1 MMPMLNSHSIR
12 RQRLVTDAVVT
23 NTNAQC
29 KVEQQD
35 NVEHQHHKA
44 AIYKQGLLPHFMNL
58 CLWVATLL
66 TITILLVLPAQAQT
80 ASVTQTN
87 TPSEPA
93 NTVAITSQVA
103 NAPDNTLAD
112 QNDQSLTTP
121 ATLNNATTVTE
132 VTSNSNAL
140 DPIQQF
146 VAGDFNKRQT
156 MLNHWP
162 GSVESLDTLVELIS
176 KDELYQGNNGQ
187 TYLLNSED
195 QLFTYPDKKETAD
208 WPSDLSQVTLTST
221 LRSALIF
228 GQAKVK
234 LASDQPAQRL
244 KAVDILSDNIDQVDP
259 ALISDAT
266 AKESNKKV
274 LAALSALQARIDF
287 KTGDTAT
294 KIKALNQLADSDN
307 PQVLVDIES
316 SLAAGNLD
324 PALKTALTSAQSS
337 VANRIKISTWTG
349 HLFTGMST
357 ASILLLAALGLA
369 ITFGLLG
376 VINMAHGELIMIGAY
391 STYVVQNLF
400 KTYLPDMLGWYLV
413 AAIPAAFLVSAIIG
427 MIIERVVI
435 RPLYGRELE
444 TLLATFGVSLILM
457 QLVRM
462 IFGAQNVEVSN
473 VDWLSGAYQVSASLS
488 LPYNRIAI
496 IGFTVIVLALLI
508 YLLNKTRFGLFV
520 RAVTQN
526 RQMARAVGIR
536 SARIDMLAFGLGSG
550 LAGLAGCALAQVGNV
565 GPDLG
570 QTYIIDAFLVV
581 VVGGVG
587 QVWGAVLASL
597 GLGISGTVL
606 EIGIGAV
613 MAKIILL
620 VLVILFIQKRPQGLF
635 ALKGRFVD

>member
-1 MMPMLNSHSIR
+1 MSHYFSYSKSDALADYPTKTSII
-12 RQRLVTDAVVT
+12 V
-23 NTNAQC
+23 
-29 KVEQQD
+29 
-35 NVEHQHHKA
+35 
-44 AIYKQGLLPHFMNL
+44 LLPLLLLIIAITAPAYAHETQVVHNHNE
-58 CLWVATLL
+58 ATL
-66 TITILLVLPAQAQT
+66 
-80 ASVTQTN
+80 S
-87 TPSEPA
+87 
-93 NTVAITSQVA
+93 NTVAATSS
-103 NAPDNTLAD
+103 P
-112 QNDQSLTTP
+112 
-121 ATLNNATTVTE
+121 
-132 VTSNSNAL
+132 TSNETLLAQNKLSPTAAANITINKGDA
-140 DPIQQF
+140 IEQF
-146 VAGDFNKRQT
+146 VAADFEKRQT
-156 MLNHWP
+156 MLNQWP
-162 GSVESLDTLVELIS
+162 GSVESLDTLVELI
-176 KDELYQGNNGQ
+176 KNDELYQGNGGQ
-187 TYLLNSED
+187 TYLLNSDD
-195 QLFTYPDKKETAD
+195 QLFTYPSRQETTD
-208 WPSDLSQVTLTST
+208 WPNDLSQVTLTNV
-221 LRSALIF
+221 LRSALTF

-234 LASDQPAQRL
+234 LESDDTAQRL
-244 KAVDILSDNIDQVDP
+244 QAVDILSNNIDQVDP
-259 ALISDAT
+259 TIISAAA
-266 AKESNKKV
+266 AKEDSAKV
-274 LAALSALQARIDF
+274 KNALADLQARIDF
-287 KTGDTAT
+287 RDGDLAT
-294 KIKALNQLADSDN
+294 KIAAVNLLADSDS
-307 PQVLVDIES
+307 PQVLVDVKQALTASNIDPVLKSSLLDAES
-316 SLAAGNLD
+316 SIE
-324 PALKTALTSAQSS
+324 Q
-337 VANRIKISTWTG
+337 RITFSTWMG

-391 STYVVQNLF
+391 ATYVVQNLF
-400 KTYLPDMLGWYLV
+400 QAYFPEMAGWYLI
-413 AAIPAAFLVSAIIG
+413 AAIPAAFLISAIIG
-427 MIIERVVI
+427 MIIERIVI

-444 TLLATFGVSLILM
+444 TLLATFGISLILM

-473 VDWLSGAYQVSASLS
+473 VAWLSGAYQVSSSLV

-496 IGFTVIVLALLI
+496 IGFTILVLMLLV

-597 GLGISGTVL
+597 GLGVSGTVL

-613 MAKIILL
+613 MAKIVLL

>member
-1 MMPMLNSHSIR
+1 MPIFTLTSRSVMRHDLDLPPHHSSN
-12 RQRLVTDAVVT
+12 LVQYDP
-23 NTNAQC
+23 
-29 KVEQQD
+29 
-35 NVEHQHHKA
+35 KA
-44 AIYKQGLLPHFMNL
+44 AIHKQGLMKRLMNL
-58 CLWVATLL
+58 CLWVSVALMVLTLF
-66 TITILLVLPAQAQT
+66 ILPAQAAT
-80 ASVTQTN
+80 STSTETTGDAALTVASTT
-87 TPSEPA
+87 
-93 NTVAITSQVA
+93 NTVAITSEQV
-103 NAPDNTLAD
+103 NTDGRTVID
-112 QNDQSLTTP
+112 QNQQSLTSVDP
-121 ATLNNATTVTE
+121 AS
-132 VTSNSNAL
+132 SNPAGSL
-140 DPIQQF
+140 DAIQQF
-146 VAGDFNKRQT
+146 VTADFAQRQA
-156 MLNHWP
+156 MLNQWP

-176 KDELYQGNNGQ
+176 SDQLYQGNNGQ

-195 QLFTYPDKKETAD
+195 QLFTYPDKVETND
-208 WPSDLSQVTLTST
+208 WPSDLSQVTLTNA

-234 LASDQPAQRL
+234 LASEDSSQRL
-244 KAVDILSDNIDQVDP
+244 QAVEILSNNIDQLDP
-259 ALISDAT
+259 ALIST
-266 AKESNKKV
+266 AAANESNKKV
-274 LAALSALQARIDF
+274 QQALSALQARIDF
-287 KTGDTAT
+287 KNGDTAT
-294 KIKALNQLADSDN
+294 KIAAVNQLADSDN
-307 PQVLVDIES
+307 PQVLVDIETA
-316 SLAAGNLD
+316 LAADNLD
-324 PALKTALTSAQSS
+324 PALETALLSAQSS
-337 VANRIKISTWTG
+337 VANRIKLSTWGG

-400 KTYLPDMLGWYLV
+400 QAYLPGMAGWYLV
-413 AAIPAAFLVSAIIG
+413 AAIPVAFLVSAIIG
-427 MIIERVVI
+427 MIIERIVI

-473 VDWLSGAYQVSASLS
+473 VDWLSGAYQVTSSLV

-587 QVWGAVLASL
+587 QVWGAVLAAL
-597 GLGISGTVL
+597 GLGVSGTFL

-613 MAKIILL
+613 MAKIVLL